1 MASFYGTE
9 TYSIDHKGRLSVPAS
24 MRRDSGRKT
33 AITTFFLVAG
43 FEGCLSLFS
52 PEDWKRVEDRLRR
65 LPMGDRRGRAFARGF
80 LMDAC
85 KVTVDTQGRV
95 TIPPALMHRAA
106 LGKEAVLHGQVD
118 RIEIW
123 NPERLKQVVA
133 ETDGRLESLAD
144 EVLGRE

>member
-9 TYSIDHKGRLSVPAS
+9 TYSIDHKGRLGVPAS
-24 MRRDSGRKT
+24 MRRVPGRKQP
-33 AITTFFLVAG
+33 IDTFYLVAG
-43 FEGCLSLFS
+43 FEGCLALFS
-52 PEDWKRVEDRLRR
+52 PEDWQRVEDRLRR
-65 LPMGDRRGRAFARGF
+65 VPMGDRRGRAFARAF

-123 NPERLKQVVA
+123 NPERLKQVVS
-133 ETDGRLESLAD
+133 ETDGRLEALAD

>member
-9 TYSIDHKGRLSVPAS
+9 THSIDHKGRLSVPAA
-24 MRRDSGRKT
+24 MRRDASRRKP
-33 AITTFFLVAG
+33 IDTFFLVAG
-43 FEGCLSLFS
+43 FEGCLALFS

-65 LPMGDRRGRAFARGF
+65 VPMGDRRGRAFARAF
-80 LMDAC
+80 LMNAC
-85 KVTVDTQGRV
+85 KVTVDAQGRV
-95 TIPPALMHRAA
+95 TIPPALMHRAE